1 MRNQISSPI
10 ALAVIVHKKEMMIE
24 VVIGAIIEIEIDA
37 TVIEREIGEMIVE
50 IDLIEIGIEMK
61 TRIDLGMI
69 LQKYQSYLKL
79 LQQGCKV
86 PTQLLTKL
94 LVSYLM
100 QCR

>member
-10 ALAVIVHKKEMMIE
+10 ALAVIVHKKEMKIE

-79 LQQGCKV
+79 LQQGYKV
-86 PTQLLTKL
+86 PIQLLTKL